1 MTRFMKTI
9 THIFKTYFPDTQ
21 GGLEEAIRQIGKY
34 SIKNGFNVNVI
45 SVSHNPSTSVLEG
58 IKCHSFK
65 YSFGSNSLPVSLG
78 LASDFNEIIKETDI
92 LHLHFPYP
100 FGELLTILNH
110 VKKPIVITFHCEIL
124 NRSLIR
130 LCYEPFAR
138 VLFNKAS
145 IIVPTSTNL
154 LNSTKILQR
163 FKQKT
168 EVINL
173 WLDESRFDNLNNV
186 DDVFKERV
194 KDFGEFSLFIGVLR
208 WYKGLDVLLDAAKII
223 NGNVVIV
230 GKGSEKVHL
239 EKRIK
244 DENISNVYLTGF
256 LSDSEVIYL
265 LSKCKFT
272 VLPSIS
278 PAEAFG
284 QVLLESCYYSKP
296 MVTTELGTGT
306 SYVNIN
312 SKTGFVVSPNSSSEL
327 SIAMVKLFENNEL
340 CNKMGDMA
348 YKRYK
353 ENFSADVLG
362 DKYIKIYDNLL
373 KSNVL

>member
-1 MTRFMKTI
+1 MKTV

-34 SIKNGFNVNVI
+34 SLKNGYSVNVV
-45 SVSHNPSTSVLEG
+45 SVSKVPSELVLDG

-65 YSFGSNSLPVSLG
+65 HSFGSNSLPISVE
-78 LASDFNEIIKETDI
+78 LASDFKEIIRKTDI

-100 FGELLTILNH
+100 YGELLTIFNK
-110 VKKPIVITFHCEIL
+110 VNKPIVITFHCEIL
-124 NRSLIR
+124 NRSLVR

-138 VLFNKAS
+138 VLLNKANV
-145 IIVPTSTNL
+145 IVPTSTNL

-163 FKQKT
+163 FKEKT

-173 WLDESRFDNLNNV
+173 WLDESRFDNL
-186 DDVFKERV
+186 DRV
-194 KDFGEFSLFIGVLR
+194 NDEFQNKVSEYGEFTLFVGVLR
-208 WYKGLDVLLDAAKII
+208 WYKGLDVLLDAAKMIT
-223 NGNVVIV
+223 GNVVIV
-230 GKGSEKVHL
+230 GKGPEKEHL

-244 DENISNVYLTGF
+244 DENISNVYMTGF
-256 LSDSEVIYL
+256 LTDNEVIYL

-306 SYVNIN
+306 SYVNID
-312 SKTGFVVSPNSSSEL
+312 KQTGFVVSPNSSSEL
-327 SIAMVKLFENNEL
+327 SKAMDKLFQNKEL
-340 CNKMGDMA
+340 CNTMGNTA
-348 YKRYK
+348 YERYK
-353 ENFSADVLG
+353 ENFSADIQG
-362 DKYIKIYDNLL
+362 DKYIKIYDDLL
-373 KSNVL
+373 KLEK